1 MTPAAESHTIRV
13 MRVLVTGG
21 TGFLGS
27 HLVDR
32 LLEEPGA
39 EVYSLVRNPSKLR
52 WLEGNERVRLL
63 TGDLQ
68 KLPTLPVGLSCVFH
82 LAGLTKTLKS
92 SEYYTVNRDGTAN
105 LLRALE
111 GQSSPPRFV
120 HLGSIAAG
128 GPSTPRRPVCEG
140 DPPRP
145 VSPYGESKLM
155 AEAEVLKYKDRFS
168 VVTLRAAAVYGPR
181 DEDFLEYFR
190 WMKRGILPLVGPGQK
205 SLSLLYARDAVR
217 AILLAARPGAPSG
230 EIFNIADPRIYTWED
245 IGRTVANLLGK
256 KLIRVRIPHWTAY
269 LASAASE
276 GIGRLGGGAHAL
288 NMSKYEQMKPSGWVV
303 DVRKARQ
310 GLGFESRFSL
320 EEGLGETM
328 AWYLWKGLL

>member
-1 MTPAAESHTIRV
+1 

-27 HLVDR
+27 HLVER

-39 EVYSLVRNPSKLR
+39 EVYALVRYPSKLR
-52 WLEGNERVRLL
+52 WLEGIERVRLL
-63 TGDLQ
+63 TGDLHN
-68 KLPTLPVGLSCVFH
+68 LPALPARLGCVFH

-111 GQSSPPRFV
+111 SQSRAPRFV

-128 GPSTPRRPVCEG
+128 GPSAPRRPVCEG

-155 AEAEVLKYKDRFS
+155 AETEVLKYKDRFP

-181 DEDFLEYFR
+181 DDDFLEYFR
-190 WMKRGILPLVGPGQK
+190 WMKRGILPLVGYGQK
-205 SLSLLYARDAVR
+205 TLSLLFVRDAVR
-217 AILLAARPGAPSG
+217 AVLLAARPEVPSG
-230 EIFNIADPRIYTWED
+230 EVFNIADSRIYSWED
-245 IGRTVANLLGK
+245 IGRTVAGLLGK
-256 KLIRVRIPHWTAY
+256 KLVRVRFPLWTAY

-276 GIGRLGGGAHAL
+276 GIGRLGGGASAL
-288 NMSKYEQMKPSGWVV
+288 NVSMYKQMKPDCWVA

-320 EEGLGETM
+320 EEGLGETI